1 MMIIIL
7 FQGFCYMR
15 PSETT
20 VTVAESNHNSHAHK
34 PLLRASS
41 PAKVNGR
48 YIDTGVS
55 TCKSTL

>member
-1 MMIIIL
+1 MIKIIL
-7 FQGFCYMR
+7 FQGLCYMR

-34 PLLRASS
+34 PLLRAS